1 MGSHMPTMNVS
12 LPNNLSEFVEDELA
26 TGDYSSASEV
36 VRDALRLLK
45 REKALEQERQEILR
59 REVTIGWNQAKN
71 GQLSNR
77 TVGQI
82 AADVAKDDD
91 A

>member
-1 MGSHMPTMNVS
+1 MPTMNVS
-12 LPNNLSEFVEDELA
+12 LPNNLSEFVENELA

-45 REKALEQERQEILR
+45 REKALEQERHEILR
-59 REVTIGWNQAKN
+59 REVMIGWNQAKN

-77 TVGQI
+77 TVEQI

>member
-1 MGSHMPTMNVS
+1 MPTMNVS
-12 LPNNLSEFVEDELA
+12 LPKNLSEFIESELA
-26 TGDYSSASEV
+26 TGEYGSASEV

-45 REKALEQERQEILR
+45 REKALEQERLDILR
-59 REVTIGWNQAKN
+59 REVLIGWNQAKN

-77 TVGQI
+77 TVEQI

>member
-1 MGSHMPTMNVS
+1 MNVS
-12 LPNNLSEFVEDELA
+12 LPNNLSEFVENELA

-45 REKALEQERQEILR
+45 REKALEQERHEILR
-59 REVTIGWNQAKN
+59 REVMIGWNQAKN

-77 TVGQI
+77 TVEQI

>member
-1 MGSHMPTMNVS
+1 MPTMNVS
-12 LPNNLSEFVEDELA
+12 LPNNLSEFVENELA

-45 REKALEQERQEILR
+45 REKALEQERLEILR
-59 REVTIGWNQAKN
+59 REVLIGLEDVANGRLSSLTIED
-71 GQLSNR
+71 
-77 TVGQI
+77 I
-82 AADVAKDDD
+82 AAEVAKDGN

>member
-1 MGSHMPTMNVS
+1 MPTMNVS
-12 LPNNLSEFVEDELA
+12 LPENLSDFVETELA
-26 TGDYSSASEV
+26 AGGYSSASEV

-45 REKALEQERQEILR
+45 REKALEQERLEILR
-59 REVTIGWNQAKN
+59 REVMIGWNQAKN
-71 GQLSNR
+71 GEFSDR
-77 TVGQI
+77 TVEQI

>member
-1 MGSHMPTMNVS
+1 MPTMNVS
-12 LPNNLSEFVEDELA
+12 LPNNLSDFVESELA
-26 TGDYSSASEV
+26 TGEYGSASEV

-45 REKALEQERQEILR
+45 RERALEQERLEILR
-59 REVTIGWNQAKN
+59 REVMIGWNQAKN
-71 GQLSNR
+71 GQFSNR
-77 TVGQI
+77 TIEQI

>member
-1 MGSHMPTMNVS
+1 MNVS
-12 LPNNLSEFVEDELA
+12 LPNNLSEFVENELA

-45 REKALEQERQEILR
+45 REKALEQERLEILR
-59 REVTIGWNQAKN
+59 REVLIGLEDVANGRLSSLTIED
-71 GQLSNR
+71 
-77 TVGQI
+77 I
-82 AADVAKDDD
+82 AAEVAKDGN